1 MKYDDFLATL
11 KNKVKPVP
19 VFIPLTIKYLL
30 ENGPTATTVL
40 QRHYDDFLKQNDLPD
55 PGDVLESPTE
65 DMTDLGMINESIFDS
80 DWKTLSL
87 TLEDPD
93 EDSLFKDVEDFDGK
107 GLLVVVCQEKID
119 TYTTLARLGK
129 GDWMKDWMQ
138 FKGERIAGQFKDTP
152 SGTDFVATKDDRKYS
167 FDAKFRKGDASK
179 ALKEW
184 LSGKFRQ
191 DEEIVASSEQASRK
205 KISEE
210 YGLAFDPYGGDD
222 PEGWKP
228 NMKIFR
234 MMDIL
239 IHSLRRFVQAVL
251 RDEKD
256 QDGKPWHTSDR
267 YVPQSVLD
275 RANQLVRESSQ
286 AKTTAK
292 SGVELFLM
300 CMDEGGLFEVVQK
313 NWKKFFKNAF
323 GNEQAILNHIG
334 ELKAI
339 RDPNFHFRDLPADE
353 QRRVVK
359 RLEVYV
365 VDILSYT
372 ELYAGR

>member
-1 MKYDDFLATL
+1 MKFDHFSSVL
-11 KNKVKPVP
+11 KNRVMPDP

-30 ENGPTATTVL
+30 ENGPTATAVL
-40 QRHYDDFLKQNDLPD
+40 QRHYDDFLKRNNIPD
-55 PGDVLESPTE
+55 PGEDLHGSTE
-65 DMTDLGMINESIFDS
+65 DMYELGLINESIYDPI
-80 DWKTLSL
+80 DALSL

-93 EDSLFKDVEDFDGK
+93 ASELFKDVEDFDGK
-107 GLLVVVCQEKID
+107 GLLAVICEEKID
-119 TYTTLARLGK
+119 AYLALPRLGEYQTF
-129 GDWMKDWMQ
+129 MKDWMP
-138 FKGERIAGQFKDTP
+138 FKGKVDHYFEKLGADI
-152 SGTDFVATKDDRKYS
+152 VATKDDRKYS
-167 FDAKFRKGDASK
+167 IDTKFRKGDVSK

-184 LSGKFRQ
+184 LNSFITQ

-300 CMDEGGLFEVVQK
+300 CMDEGGFFEVIQK
-313 NWKKFFKNAF
+313 NWIKFFKNAF
-323 GNEQAILNHIG
+323 GKEQAILNHII
-334 ELKAI
+334 ELKDI
-339 RDPNFHFRDLPADE
+339 RDLGSHFFDLTAAE
-353 QRRVVK
+353 QRRK
-359 RLEVYV
+359 LELCEIYV
-365 VDILSYT
+365 VGILAYT
-372 ELYAGR
+372 GQYAGR

>member
-1 MKYDDFLATL
+1 MKYDDFIPTL
-11 KNKVKPVP
+11 KNNVLPAP

-40 QRHYDDFLKQNDLPD
+40 QRHYDDFLKRNNIPD
-55 PGDVLESPTE
+55 PGEDLHGSTE
-65 DMTDLGMINESIFDS
+65 DMYELGLINESIYDPIEA
-80 DWKTLSL
+80 LSL

-93 EDSLFKDVEDFDGK
+93 ASELFKDVEDFDGK
-107 GLLVVVCQEKID
+107 GLLVVICEEKID
-119 TYTTLARLGK
+119 AYLALPRLGEYQTF
-129 GDWMKDWMQ
+129 MKDWMP
-138 FKGERIAGQFKDTP
+138 FKGKADHYFEKLGADI
-152 SGTDFVATKDDRKYS
+152 VATKDDRKYS
-167 FDAKFRKGDASK
+167 IDTKFRKGDVSK

-184 LSGKFRQ
+184 LDSFITQ

-228 NMKIFR
+228 NMRIFR

-251 RDEKD
+251 LDEKD
-256 QDGKPWHTSDR
+256 QDDKPWHTSDR
-267 YVPQSVLD
+267 YVPRAVLD
-275 RANQLVRESSQ
+275 RTNQMVRQRSED
-286 AKTTAK
+286 KTTAK
-292 SGVELFLM
+292 SGVDLFLM
-300 CMDEGGLFEVVQK
+300 CMDEGGFFEVIQK
-313 NWKKFFKNAF
+313 NWKNFFKNAF
-323 GNEQAILNHIG
+323 GNEQAIMNHIG
-334 ELKAI
+334 ELKVI
-339 RDPNFHFRDLPADE
+339 RDPNFHFLDLTADE

-359 RLEVYV
+359 KCEVYV

-372 ELYAGR
+372 ELYAER

>member
-1 MKYDDFLATL
+1 MKYDDFIPTL
-11 KNKVKPVP
+11 KNKVLPAP

-30 ENGPTATTVL
+30 ENGPTATAVL
-40 QRHYDDFLKQNDLPD
+40 QRHYDDFLKQNNIPD
-55 PGDVLESPTE
+55 PGEDLHGSTE
-65 DMTDLGMINESIFDS
+65 DMYELGLINESIYDPIEA
-80 DWKTLSL
+80 LSL

-93 EDSLFKDVEDFDGK
+93 ASELFKDVEDFDGK
-107 GLLVVVCQEKID
+107 GLLAVICEEKID
-119 TYTTLARLGK
+119 AYLALPRLGK
-129 GDWMKDWMQ
+129 YQAFVGDWMP
-138 FKGERIAGQFKDTP
+138 FKGKADHYFEKLGADI
-152 SGTDFVATKDDRKYS
+152 VATKDDRKYS
-167 FDAKFRKGDASK
+167 IDTKFRKGDASK

-184 LSGKFRQ
+184 LDSFIRQ

-205 KISEE
+205 KISEL
-210 YGLAFDPYGGDD
+210 GFDPYGGDD

-228 NMKIFR
+228 NMRIFR

-256 QDGKPWHTSDR
+256 QDGKPWHTSDK

-275 RANQLVRESSQ
+275 RTAQLVRESSQ

-292 SGVELFLM
+292 SAMELFLM
-300 CMDEGGLFEVVQK
+300 CMDEGGLFEVIRK

-323 GNEQAILNHIG
+323 GNEQAIMNHID

-339 RDPNFHFRDLPADE
+339 RDPNFHFRDMTADE
-353 QRRVVK
+353 QRRLVK
-359 RLEVYV
+359 KLEVYV

>member
-1 MKYDDFLATL
+1 MKYDDFLLTL
-11 KNKVKPVP
+11 KNKVLPVP

-30 ENGPTATTVL
+30 ENGPTTTAVL
-40 QRHYDDFLKQNDLPD
+40 QRHYDDFLEQNNIPD
-55 PGDVLESPTE
+55 PGEDPHGPTE
-65 DMTDLGMINESIFDS
+65 DMHDLGLIHESIYDPIEA
-80 DWKTLSL
+80 LSL

-93 EDSLFKDVEDFDGK
+93 VSEFFKDEEDFEGTP
-107 GLLVVVCQEKID
+107 LLCLLCFEKIEACIAMSRQKKTED
-119 TYTTLARLGK
+119 EHLADSYDKTKELFVEFLGK
-129 GDWMKDWMQ
+129 QMEYWYQ
-138 FKGERIAGQFKDTP
+138 R
-152 SGTDFVATKDDRKYS
+152 
-167 FDAKFRKGDASK
+167 DAR
-179 ALKEW
+179 
-184 LSGKFRQ
+184 
-191 DEEIVASSEQASRK
+191 IVASSEQAARK

-210 YGLAFDPYGGDD
+210 YGPAFDPYGGID
-222 PEGWKP
+222 PGGMVP

-267 YVPQSVLD
+267 YVPQAVLD

-292 SGVELFLM
+292 SAVELFLM

-323 GNEQAILNHIG
+323 DNEQAILNHIG

-339 RDPNFHFRDLPADE
+339 RDPNFHFRDMTADE
-353 QRRVVK
+353 QRRLVK
-359 RLEVYV
+359 KLEVYV